1 MNITEDYISFEV
13 AKLLKEKGFNEEIET
28 LISPD
33 GKIYHCDERSVFK
46 IPHKTIKNSDI
57 NIYIDDCSC
66 PTLQMTMKWLR
77 DVHKLNIGVV
87 LNQDVQDEEAEI
99 ENYYF
104 FNVSRLDGF
113 LNEGGNCKLY
123 KSYEEACEVAI
134 KYCLT
139 NLI

>member
-1 MNITEDYISFEV
+1 MITEDYVSFEV

-66 PTLQMTMKWLR
+66 PTIQMTMKWLR
-77 DVHKLNIGVV
+77 EVHNIFIDIYTLSPLVYIYRVCLISDTTG
-87 LNQDVQDEEAEI
+87 
-99 ENYYF
+99 Y
-104 FNVSRLDGF
+104 
-113 LNEGGNCKLY
+113 LY
-123 KSYEEACEVAI
+123 EDYACEEGERFMSYKEAVEFALD
-134 KYCLT
+134 YCL
-139 NLI
+139 NNILEV